1 VLSATPEGNFHLSS
15 GAILLDRFS
24 SRITSV
30 GSNRVAG
37 HSAISWT
44 VSDEKKLRATIAV
57 TFAQSACARY
67 HRLEAASLPR
77 VLLTQ
82 SIECVTISDTTLLCA
97 DQIHQGMTQE
107 LPCYLGCFEVD
118 RGDPLALEL
127 AANGLIPFCHYRSR
141 TLEWIVPFDHDTPDS
156 PETAWARKLPFMSVE
171 LTTRDPDLILR
182 EQISPQ
188 GEKSVR
194 LLKGRARSPH
204 AEDVLIAFRNT
215 LQADRNRSE
224 FHLEFGKEEFGKG
237 RVDVRKLCEYCL
249 NEQHNKR
256 DGSPGDGRHK
266 AYLFRSLLGITKN
279 DWRFLG
285 EQLVAGLE
293 RRLIKKTRKSE
304 YGIQYSL
311 DVPVTGRNGLT
322 KVVTSAW
329 IIRPNESPSL
339 VTAYIAD
346 DAETTESGSLAHLIV
361 DRPENPDFWQR
372 LYETAQRHGTK
383 TAEEWVPTPMWVE
396 GFNEAIDEGAC
407 GFAWVRLPDARSRF
421 SRWLKKNYLGSSG
434 YGSGC
439 RVPAK
444 TASQSLE
451 RAQKYCEGFAQA
463 LRLNG
468 IECEVCCRED

>member
-1 VLSATPEGNFHLSS
+1 MPTIAFLFRGDELRVTDLDLIYDGIFKSVLSATPEGNFHLSS

-224 FHLEFGKEEFGKG
+224 FHLE
-237 RVDVRKLCEYCL
+237 
-249 NEQHNKR
+249 
-256 DGSPGDGRHK
+256 
-266 AYLFRSLLGITKN
+266 
-279 DWRFLG
+279 
-285 EQLVAGLE
+285 
-293 RRLIKKTRKSE
+293 RRNSE
-304 YGIQYSL
+304 K
-311 DVPVTGRNGLT
+311 DAW
-322 KVVTSAW
+322 TSVSFA
-329 IIRPNESPSL
+329 N
-339 VTAYIAD
+339 TASTNN
-346 DAETTESGSLAHLIV
+346 TTS
-361 DRPENPDFWQR
+361 
-372 LYETAQRHGTK
+372 ETAHRGMGGIK
-383 TAEEWVPTPMWVE
+383 PTFFVL
-396 GFNEAIDEGAC
+396 C
-407 GFAWVRLPDARSRF
+407 L
-421 SRWLKKNYLGSSG
+421 
-434 YGSGC
+434 
-439 RVPAK
+439 
-444 TASQSLE
+444 
-451 RAQKYCEGFAQA
+451 A
-463 LRLNG
+463 LRKTIGVSSANNWWLDLSEG
-468 IECEVCCRED
+468 